1 MLGKYILSMQTNN
14 RVVAITGAAGY
25 VGTRLLHNLEEAGEQ
40 PKLVAI
46 DTRPLAFPIHNVA
59 AYRRDV
65 MEPIDDALLQHR
77 VTSLVQLVFIARRG
91 RNRREVAAIRQ
102 ANLDTLKAVL
112 DSCVRARVRHFIYL
126 SSHTVYGPHADN
138 PIPLTDKAPLRP
150 LPDFPYGYDKFL
162 SEQLIQ
168 DFAEQHQDLKVTIL
182 RSCIVLGPNAN
193 NSITRA
199 FFRPLLL
206 GVLDYNPPIQ
216 FVYEDDLARV
226 LAIVIAEEL
235 TGVFNVAGEGVVFYR
250 ELANIVKSRL
260 VNLPSLIA
268 YALVNLT
275 WDLGIQRDSTATGL
289 DLVRYPIVMDTSS
302 LRRATGYRFRHSSL
316 ETLTSFA
323 NSRIFD
329 KEPE

>member
-1 MLGKYILSMQTNN
+1 MGTNN
-14 RVVAITGAAGY
+14 RVVALTGAAGY
-25 VGTRLLHNLEEAGEQ
+25 VGSRLLHNLEEAGQ
-40 PKLVAI
+40 QHKLVAI

-59 AYRRDV
+59 AYRRNVTESIEDT
-65 MEPIDDALLQHR
+65 LLHHK
-77 VTSLVQLVFIARRG
+77 VTSLVHLAFIARRG
-91 RNRREVAAIRQ
+91 HNRREVAAIRQ
-102 ANLDTLKAVL
+102 ANLDALEAVL
-112 DSCVRARVRHFIYL
+112 DSCVRAGVRHFIYL

-150 LPDFPYGYDKFL
+150 LLDFPYGYDKFL

-168 DFAEQHQDLKVTIL
+168 DFTEQHQDLKVTIL
-182 RSCIVLGPNAN
+182 RSCVVLGPNAN

-199 FFRPLLL
+199 FFRPVLL

-226 LAIVIAEEL
+226 LAIVIGEEL
-235 TGVFNVAGEGVVFYR
+235 PGVFNVAGEGVVFYR
-250 ELANIVKSRL
+250 ELADIVNSRL

-268 YALVNLT
+268 YAVVNLT
-275 WDLGIQRDSTATGL
+275 WDLGIQRDSTAPGL

-323 NSRIFD
+323 NSSIFEE
-329 KEPE
+329 EPE